1 MNRYRLYDLTVNET
15 TYEGIDDIDVHMLL
29 QRELRRRIIDE
40 QTIRIEQTPT
50 LSTIVKIAVEHALG
64 EWGGE
69 ETTITIG
76 RFTAQICENQS
87 IQD

>member
-15 TYEGIDDIDVHMLL
+15 AYEGIDDIDVHMLL
-29 QRELRRRIIDE
+29 QRELRRRIVNE
-40 QTIRIEQTPT
+40 QTIGIEQTPT
-50 LSTIVKIAVEHALG
+50 LSAIVKIAVEHAL
-64 EWGGE
+64 GE